1 MLITLHR
8 AFRLAAFHGSFM
20 TDRLTLSPPSRL
32 GPSAASFRLDPF
44 ETHSKIARLI
54 ASSAGVSRADL
65 ARITGLARST
75 VSQHVQPLLDA
86 GLLKE
91 QETGAGARGRPATGL
106 ALNARAGVVLI
117 ADLGATHARLVV
129 ADLAQRRLAEH
140 VLGLNLVD
148 GPEAVLKLII
158 DEFANLLGRHRL
170 TDRRVRSVVVGLPA
184 PVDFGR
190 GVPIRPPIMP
200 GWDGFA
206 VARFVQERIDAA
218 VLVDNDVNLMA
229 LGEARSRPASQSPLL
244 FVKVSTGIGCGVV
257 TSEGI
262 LHRGADGAAGDIGHI
277 RVAGRENVICRCG
290 NIGCVEAVASASA
303 LVRTLQQEG
312 RTDVHNADDLARLV
326 QAGDP
331 ETVRL
336 VRTAAAEIGD
346 VIATAVHFYNPASIV
361 LGGRMARISDDLLAG
376 VRAVVYSRALPL
388 ATRSLSIENSQLGEL
403 AGAIGGVVLG
413 IERALAPDSI
423 AEFLQ

>member
-1 MLITLHR
+1 MLDE
-8 AFRLAAFHGSFM
+8 FM
-20 TDRLTLSPPSRL
+20 TDRVPVSPPSRL
-32 GPSAASFRLDPF
+32 GPSEASFRLDPF
-44 ETHSKIARLI
+44 DTHSKIARLI

-75 VSQHVQPLLDA
+75 VSQHVQPLLDV
-86 GLLKE
+86 GLIKE
-91 QETGAGARGRPATGL
+91 QETSPSARGRPATGL

-140 VLGLNLVD
+140 VFGLDPVD
-148 GPEAVLKLII
+148 GPEKVLNLII
-158 DEFANLLGRHRL
+158 DEFASLLSTHRL
-170 TDRRVRSVVVGLPA
+170 TDRKVRSVVVGLPA
-184 PVDFGR
+184 PVDFNR
-190 GVPIRPPIMP
+190 GVPIRPPIMS
-200 GWDGFA
+200 GWDGFP
-206 VARFVQERIDAA
+206 VSQYVQERIDAS

-229 LGEARSRPASQSPLL
+229 LGEARSRPATQSPLM

-277 RVAGRENVICRCG
+277 RVAGRENIVCRCG

-312 RTDVHNADDLARLV
+312 RAEVKNADDLEHLV
-326 QAGDP
+326 RSGDP

-346 VIATAVHFYNPASIV
+346 VIATAVHFYNPASII
-361 LGGRMARISDDLLAG
+361 LGGRMSRISDDLLAG

-413 IERALAPDSI
+413 IERALAPDSL
-423 AEFLQ
+423 AQMLQ

>member
-1 MLITLHR
+1 
-8 AFRLAAFHGSFM
+8 M

-32 GPSAASFRLDPF
+32 GPAEASFRLDPF

-91 QETGAGARGRPATGL
+91 QETGGGARGRPATGL

-140 VLGLNLVD
+140 VFGLNLVD

-158 DEFANLLGRHRL
+158 DELANLLGQYRL
-170 TDRRVRSVVVGLPA
+170 TDRKVRSVVVGLPA

-200 GWDGFA
+200 GWDGFP

-229 LGEARSRPASQSPLL
+229 LGEARSRVASQSPLL

-312 RTDVHNADDLARLV
+312 RGDVQNADDLARLV

-336 VRTAAAEIGD
+336 VRAAAAEIGD